1 MRIIILMIALVISSC
16 ATSTYERVL
25 NVADINA
32 VHISLKAA
40 DKLVL
45 FILIASDGTINRM
58 GTGAVNNTRNNL
70 YIGVAREDLLSQLLS
85 NMDDGMLDNLSSYDA
100 HDKSGVPLELYI
112 GLVFADGTE
121 NGFGFHYGSES
132 IGPPQEI
139 KQLVTAAVKLTDP
152 WY

>member
-1 MRIIILMIALVISSC
+1 MRIIILLIALVISSC

-58 GTGAVNNTRNNL
+58 GTGAVNNTSNSL
-70 YIGVAREDLLSQLLS
+70 YIGVEREDLLRQLLS
-85 NMDDGMLDNLSSYDA
+85 NMDDGMLDNLGTHLKLTNVSD
-100 HDKSGVPLELYI
+100 
-112 GLVFADGTE
+112 GL
-121 NGFGFHYGSES
+121 
-132 IGPPQEI
+132 PPQPDI
-139 KQLVTAAVKLTDP
+139 
-152 WY
+152 